1 MESASPL
8 RIHRNKSSNFKE
20 DYLTEKKEAEEKRAG
35 IQRFIAT
42 ARQDLEAAKGESPQK
57 QYQSSVKPIKE
68 DIYHAEYELEQLA
81 VRKKRGRVSSVGLAG
96 SGDPSEA
103 GGDPAFGGGVER
115 CRGRPFLD
123 PAGDRHASRQD
134 GPGTRFLG

>member
-1 MESASPL
+1 M
-8 RIHRNKSSNFKE
+8 
-20 DYLTEKKEAEEKRAG
+20 AEEKRAG

-42 ARQDLEAAKGESPQK
+42 ARQDLEAAKENLHK
-57 QYQSSVKPIKE
+57 QYQSSVKPSRRIS
-68 DIYHAEYELEQLA
+68 IMRNMSWSNWRS
-81 VRKKRGRVSSVGLAG
+81 VRRKTSLVCRPYGIRR
-96 SGDPSEA
+96 PSEA
-103 GGDPAFGGGVER
+103 GGDPAFGGGVEC